1 MATSD
6 MVGERALTCILVSL
20 FSNLHPKSFTALLSE
35 PKKKR
40 IEEEKKKTH
49 KKDILP
55 FSF

>member
-20 FSNLHPKSFTALLSE
+20 FSNLHPKSLTALLSE